1 MNVNA
6 SKHALHTRYS
16 FLGEP
21 NQHILEI
28 SILGERI
35 ELPVDENVVIRLE
48 SMIENFESEAGASDQ
63 VEYGQS
69 IDPDSIDFTYVATD
83 YDIGELSED
92 EEGD

>member
-6 SKHALHTRYS
+6 SIHALHTRYS

-48 SMIENFESEAGASDQ
+48 SMIENFESEAVAQ
-63 VEYGQS
+63 EHVEYNQN
-69 IDPDSIDFTYVATD
+69 IDPESIDFTYVATD
-83 YDIGELSED
+83 YDIGELSDD

>member
-6 SKHALHTRYS
+6 SIHALHTRYS

-48 SMIENFESEAGASDQ
+48 SMIENFESGAPAEH
-63 VEYGQS
+63 VEYSQD
-69 IDPDSIDFTYVATD
+69 IDPESIDFTYVATD